1 MLYKT
6 WKAYKIKLLNE
17 SVSRLTV
24 VAVVVVVVVAAAAA
38 AGDSDVVVLILISVC
53 LLMVWF
59 GRSIESCRQVYM

>member
-17 SVSRLTV
+17 SVFRLTV
-24 VAVVVVVVVAAAAA
+24 VAVVVVVAAA